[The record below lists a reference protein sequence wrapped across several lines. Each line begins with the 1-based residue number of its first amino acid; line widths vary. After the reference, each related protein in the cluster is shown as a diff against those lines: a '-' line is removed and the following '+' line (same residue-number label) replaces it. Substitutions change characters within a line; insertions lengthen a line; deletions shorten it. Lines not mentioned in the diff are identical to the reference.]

1 MFFLF
6 IAVYIFRLAH
16 RANASNSDKAVESLL
31 ALRLYMNMK
40 QAVGSENIYGVLNV
54 FVKKIRVH
62 LCYLWEIP
70 SHDDGSSYSFI
81 DSEMRPL
88 R

>member
-31 ALRLYMNMK
+31 ALRLYMKMK

-62 LCYLWEIP
+62 LCYLWEITLFP
-70 SHDDGSSYSFI
+70 WEITPPCDHQSV
-81 DSEMRPL
+81 
-88 R
+88 

>member
-62 LCYLWEIP
+62 LCYLWENKILIRMVNP
-70 SHDDGSSYSFI
+70 
-81 DSEMRPL
+81 
-88 R
+88 

>member
-31 ALRLYMNMK
+31 SLRDYMNFK

-54 FVKKIRVH
+54 FV
-62 LCYLWEIP
+62 
-70 SHDDGSSYSFI
+70 
-81 DSEMRPL
+81 
-88 R
+88 